1 MKPAPFQ
8 YHAPTSREEALS
20 LLVEHGYEAKIL
32 AGGQSLVP
40 SMNFRLAQPGILIDL
55 NRIDDLFGIH
65 ATEDGGLR
73 IGAMT
78 RQRDVERS
86 TLVQSRAPLVYEAM
100 PYIAHPQIR
109 NRGTFGGS
117 LAHADPAAELP
128 ALMLALGA
136 QMRVERFA
144 DEVET
149 KDEGRRTK
157 DDGQSIQNPKS
168 KIQNR
173 IVPVDEFFL
182 GLFTTALEPEEML
195 VEVLIPPLPVRTGT
209 AFEEVSRRTG
219 DYAMVGACATVT
231 LAEDGTV
238 AGSKLVYFAIGEG
251 PVLATSASEV
261 LQGVAP
267 NEEAIRAAAESVDA
281 DIDPSTDIHATA
293 AYRRHLAR
301 VLARRVLGRAVERA
315 KSE

>member
-1 MKPAPFQ
+1 MKPPPFQ
-8 YHAPTSREEALS
+8 YYAPTTREEALS
-20 LLVEHGYEAKIL
+20 LLAEHGYEAKIL

-78 RQRDVERS
+78 RQRNVERS

-144 DEVET
+144 D
-149 KDEGRRTK
+149 DGRQTT
-157 DDGQSIQNPKS
+157 DDSNDA
-168 KIQNR
+168 QNR
-173 IVPVDEFFL
+173 IVPVEEFFL

-195 VEVLIPPLPVRTGT
+195 VEVLIPPLPPRTGT

-238 AGSKLVYFAIGEG
+238 ADSKLVYFAIGEG

-261 LQGVAP
+261 LQGIVP
-267 NEEAIRAAAESVDA
+267 TEEAIRAAAEAVVA
-281 DIDPSTDIHATA
+281 DIDPDTDIHATA

-301 VLARRVLGRAVERA
+301 VLARRVLGRAIERA
-315 KSE
+315 NMAAKPR

>member
-1 MKPAPFQ
+1 
-8 YHAPTSREEALS
+8 
-20 LLVEHGYEAKIL
+20 
-32 AGGQSLVP
+32 
-40 SMNFRLAQPGILIDL
+40 MNFRLAQPGILIDL

-86 TLVQSRAPLVYEAM
+86 TRVQARAPLVYEAM

-144 DEVET
+144 D
-149 KDEGRRTK
+149 DGRRTTDDRRQTT
-157 DDGQSIQNPKS
+157 DDGQSIQN
-168 KIQNR
+168 R
-173 IVPVDEFFL
+173 VVPVEEFFL
-182 GLFTTALEPEEML
+182 GLFTTALEPEEIL
-195 VEVLIPPLPVRTGT
+195 VEVLIPPLPSRTGT

-238 AGSKLVYFAIGEG
+238 ANSKLVYFAIGEG
-251 PVLATSASEV
+251 PVLSTSASEV

-267 NEEAIRAAAESVDA
+267 TEEAIRAAAEAVDA
-281 DIDPSTDIHATA
+281 DIDPDTDIHATA

-301 VLARRVLGRAVERA
+301 VLARRVLGRAVERT
-315 KSE
+315 SVRIGIE